1 MAILRKSRQAYFE
14 GKRAFPRP
22 VSELSWVITHNEW
35 FAITE
40 TVKIKSTLQSYL

>member
-1 MAILRKSRQAYFE
+1 MGIQNLDKHILKE
-14 GKRAFPRP
+14 KAFPTP
-22 VSELSWVITHNEW
+22 VSELSWVITYNEW